1 MLRASRSRGFGIPVN
16 EMQRTINGFGNGG
29 PGRIIPY
36 DTWRPY
42 SPRDA
47 ARAGGILG
55 DIPNDFEAST
65 DLQYIPV
72 RQAWY
77 YGYPVDGSGY
87 PQPQQFGA
95 DAPISTADAAEL
107 QRIAKLERTQTILQV
122 ISTVSIATI
131 ATLTIF
137 KAISAFRHGHSDF

>member
-1 MLRASRSRGFGIPVN
+1 MLRASRSGGFGIPVN
-16 EMQRTINGFGNGG
+16 EMQRTINGLGHGG
-29 PGRIIPY
+29 PGRIVPY
-36 DTWRPY
+36 GTWRPY

-77 YGYPVDGSGY
+77 YGYPVNGGGY
-87 PQPQQFGA
+87 PQPRQFGA
-95 DAPISTADAAEL
+95 DAPISTADASEL

-131 ATLTIF
+131 ATLTIV